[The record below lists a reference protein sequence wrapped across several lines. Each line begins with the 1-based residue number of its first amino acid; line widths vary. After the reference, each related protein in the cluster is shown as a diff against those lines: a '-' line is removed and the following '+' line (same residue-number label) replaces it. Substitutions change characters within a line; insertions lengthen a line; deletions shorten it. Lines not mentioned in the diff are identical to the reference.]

1 MNQSR
6 KKVWEILSKEK
17 LVEGEIADSE
27 PESPWYIKIL
37 LSISGWFGAFFLLLF
52 VGGLFGL
59 IFSRRIEDIHLLLTL
74 MGGGLIYF
82 AYSSFKKKQSDFLEH
97 FTLAIS
103 ITGQVMVIESI
114 FFMVN
119 DIFHRDIMLFIAIL
133 QAFLMWRIPNY
144 IHQMMSSFFMASSLS
159 YFFYAIGE
167 PFIPTMILTFVV
179 AWLWM
184 NEFSFAERK
193 KVEAIAYGQTVAL
206 LSVKY
211 STYGFWA
218 YSKTP
223 PIFNSGWF
231 EFASILTLVYVIWMI
246 LKESQSSLVLFGA
259 EASDSLNKKRISL
272 IVGAVALLGLLSFQV
287 SGLVL
292 GVMLLF
298 VGFAHSHN
306 LLIGLGVFSSLSFL
320 SYYYYYFG
328 DTLMDKAGVLALMG
342 VAILVSRWVVTM
354 VLKKEA
360 LDV

>member
-17 LVEGEIADSE
+17 LVEGDIINSE

-52 VGGLFGL
+52 VGGFFGL
-59 IFSRRIEDIHLLLTL
+59 IFSRRVEDIYLLLMF

-82 AYSSFKKKQSDFLEH
+82 AYSSFKEKQSEFLEH
-97 FTLAIS
+97 FMLALS
-103 ITGQVMVIESI
+103 ITGQVMVIASLS
-114 FFMVN
+114 FMIN
-119 DIFHRDIMLFIAIL
+119 DIFNRDIMLLIAIF

-231 EFASILTLVYVIWMI
+231 EFVSILTLVYIIWMI
-246 LKESQSSLVLFGA
+246 LKESKQYYSKNTVL
-259 EASDSLNKKRISL
+259 LL
-272 IVGAVALLGLLSFQV
+272 VGAVALLGLLSFQV

-292 GVMLLF
+292 GVVLLL

-320 SYYYYYFG
+320 SYYYYYLG

-342 VAILVSRWVVTM
+342 VAILVSRWVVNI

-360 LDV
+360 SDV

>member
-59 IFSRRIEDIHLLLTL
+59 IFSRRVEDIYLLLMF

-82 AYSSFKKKQSDFLEH
+82 AYSSFKEKQSEFLEH
-97 FTLAIS
+97 FMLALS
-103 ITGQVMVIESI
+103 ITGQVMVIASLS
-114 FFMVN
+114 FMIN
-119 DIFHRDIMLFIAIL
+119 DIFNRDIMLLIAIF

-159 YFFYAIGE
+159 YFFYAVGE

-193 KVEAIAYGQTVAL
+193 KIEAIAYGQTVAL

-223 PIFNSGWF
+223 PIFNAGWF

-246 LKESQSSLVLFGA
+246 LKESLFGA
-259 EASDSLNKKRISL
+259 EASDSVNKKRISL

-292 GVMLLF
+292 GVMLLL

-320 SYYYYYFG
+320 SYYYYYLG

-354 VLKKEA
+354 VLKKEVS
-360 LDV
+360 DV